1 MKYNSKNILSIN
13 EDFISSRPLAILS
26 IFSFFLFSLKW
37 LLSFYYFP
45 DEEIIMRIINDSYDE
60 SHMYFHYIKSFA
72 DLSFNNIYNTI
83 SLETD
88 LKVLPIGAI
97 FIHTIFF
104 KIFGIGSYVFLE
116 FLSIFLFLFIFFSI
130 FKKLNFS
137 LEHSIFLSLISYLLP
152 FIVSG
157 ANYFEIPEINTFIGN
172 FYNLR
177 FPRPLIANLF
187 FFYFIYLLIKFN
199 QETSLNMRTLAKL
212 AITLGLS
219 FSSFYFLFFTEF
231 VAVSIVFLL
240 KIKKGIFLINKKN
253 CLKLFYSSCIFII
266 LITPFLYLV
275 GNASEALMQ
284 RMGSIKIDFSD
295 KIFFIEHYFSQL
307 FNIKLLLIYIFL
319 IINFVYIRK
328 NYKKDFNNINVF
340 YIIFISSIFAPILF
354 LLITDRIALLYHF
367 NNTVIVCT
375 AFLFLMNF
383 LIFLKNS
390 TKVFFYVKKIH
401 LLSSSFLFLIIFNI
415 YSFTDFNKIKIN
427 KTNRHDMN
435 KVFQI
440 LSNKKVEIKNLSLLT
455 FDNKIM
461 AWAILNDFTDIN
473 ILDGQFSPRSHE
485 LTDKSL
491 VESFRFLKL
500 EILDFEKFISN
511 KKRGY
516 RYLNEDAR
524 SIYWL
529 KYQANSSTTFKK
541 SDDFDTEV
549 LNHIETSSPYYSHQF
564 AIPNFE
570 KKKLLKMF
578 LEYDEKQF
586 KDPDLIVLSKNH
598 YIFDNAKI
606 NLKKYCTIYNQEFI
620 RAYLKKKNC

>member
-1 MKYNSKNILSIN
+1 
-13 EDFISSRPLAILS
+13 
-26 IFSFFLFSLKW
+26 
-37 LLSFYYFP
+37 
-45 DEEIIMRIINDSYDE
+45 MRIINDSYDE

-72 DLSFNNIYNTI
+72 DLSFNNIYNTT

-130 FKKLNFS
+130 FKKLKFS

-152 FIVSG
+152 ILVSG

-212 AITLGLS
+212 AIILGLS

-231 VAVSIVFLL
+231 VAVFLVFLL
-240 KIKKGIFLINKKN
+240 KIKKRAFLINRKN
-253 CLKLFYSSCIFII
+253 FLKLFYASCIF
-266 LITPFLYLV
+266 LISIAPFLYLLS
-275 GNASEALMQ
+275 NASEALMQ

-295 KIFFIEHYFSQL
+295 KIFFIKHYFSQL

-319 IINFVYIRK
+319 IINFVYIKK

-354 LLITDRIALLYHF
+354 LLITNRIALLYHF
-367 NNTVIVCT
+367 NNTVILCT
-375 AFLFLMNF
+375 TFLFLINF

-390 TKVFFYVKKIH
+390 TKIFFYIKKIY
-401 LLSSSFLFLIIFNI
+401 LLSFSFLFLIIFNI
-415 YSFTDFNKIKIN
+415 YSFMDFNKIKIN
-427 KTNRHDMN
+427 KANRNDMS

-440 LSNKKVEIKNLSLLT
+440 LSSKKVEIKDLSLLT

-461 AWAILNDFTDIN
+461 AWAILNNFKNIN
-473 ILDGQFSPRSHE
+473 VLDGQFSPRSHE
-485 LTDKSL
+485 LTDKIL
-491 VESFRFLKL
+491 VGTFRFLKL
-500 EILDFEKFISN
+500 EILDFENFIKN

-541 SDDFDTEV
+541 SIDFEVDV
-549 LNHIETSSPYYSHQF
+549 LNHIQTSSPYYSHQF

-570 KKKLLKMF
+570 KKRLLNMF
-578 LEYDEKQF
+578 LKYDDKEF
-586 KDPDLIVLSKNH
+586 KDPDLIVLNKNH
-598 YIFDNAKI
+598 DIFDNAKI
-606 NLKKYCTIYNQEFI
+606 DLKKYCTIYNKEFI

>member
-1 MKYNSKNILSIN
+1 MKHNTKNILSIN
-13 EDFISSRPLAILS
+13 EDFISSKPLTTLGI
-26 IFSFFLFSLKW
+26 ISFFLFSLKW

-45 DEEIIMRIINDSYDE
+45 DEEIVMRIINDSYDE
-60 SHMYFHYIKSFA
+60 SYMYFHYLKSFA
-72 DLSFNNIYNTI
+72 DLSFNDIFNTT
-83 SLETD
+83 SSETD
-88 LKVLPIGAI
+88 LKVLPLGAI

-104 KIFGIGSYVFLE
+104 KIFGIVSYIFLE
-116 FLSIFLFLFIFFSI
+116 FLSIFSFLFIFFSI
-130 FKKLNFS
+130 FKKLEFS
-137 LEHSIFLSLISYLLP
+137 LEHSIFLSLVSYLLP
-152 FIVSG
+152 IIVSS
-157 ANYFEIPEINTFIGN
+157 ANYFEISEVNTFIGN

-199 QETSLNMRTLAKL
+199 LETSLNMRTLAKL
-212 AITLGLS
+212 AIVLGLS
-219 FSSFYFLFFTEF
+219 FSSFYFLFFTEV
-231 VAVSIVFLL
+231 VAVSIVFL
-240 KIKKGIFLINKKN
+240 IKVKRNVFLINKKS
-253 CLKLFYSSCIFII
+253 CLKLLYSSCIFII
-266 LITPFLYLV
+266 LIAPFLYLV
-275 GNASEALMQ
+275 NNSSEALMQ
-284 RMGSIKIDFSD
+284 RMGVIRIDFSD

-307 FNIKLLLIYIFL
+307 LNIKLLLVYIFL
-319 IINFVYIRK
+319 IINFIYIRK
-328 NYKKDFNNINVF
+328 NYKKDLKNINVF
-340 YIIFISSIFAPILF
+340 YIIFISSIVAPILF
-354 LLITDRIALLYHF
+354 LLITSKVALLYHF
-367 NNTVIVCT
+367 NNTVILCT
-375 AFLFLMNF
+375 TFLFLINF

-390 TKVFFYVKKIH
+390 TKFFSYIKKIH
-401 LLSSSFLFLIIFNI
+401 LVFFSFLLLIIFNI
-415 YSFTDFNKIKIN
+415 NSFADFNKKKVN
-427 KTNRHDMN
+427 KTNRQDV
-435 KVFQI
+435 KKIFKT
-440 LSNKKVEIKNLSLLT
+440 LSNKNIEIKNLSLLT
-455 FDNKIM
+455 FDSKIM
-461 AWAILNDFTDIN
+461 AWAILNDFKDIN

-500 EILDFEKFISN
+500 EILDFEKFIGN

-516 RYLNEDAR
+516 RYLNEGAR

-541 SDDFDTEV
+541 SDDFDIEV
-549 LNHIETSSPYYSHQF
+549 LSHIQASSPYYSHQF

-570 KKKLLKMF
+570 KKRLLKMF